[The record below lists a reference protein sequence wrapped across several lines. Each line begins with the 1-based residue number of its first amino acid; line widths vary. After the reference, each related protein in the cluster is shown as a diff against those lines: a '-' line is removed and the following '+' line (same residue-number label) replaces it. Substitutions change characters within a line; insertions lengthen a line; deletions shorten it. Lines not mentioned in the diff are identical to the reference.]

1 LELTSDR
8 LLAGYFVYDCIRGP
22 SRHNAFVESLVA
34 SVSTSWLD
42 LWDRSG
48 VWREGTARLGR
59 AYLSVEEDRW
69 LMLDVGFRR
78 WVDVWSVLGLVDGG
92 LVRQTVM
99 EPEIDLR
106 TEHLSS
112 SGTLSQP
119 YV

>member
-1 LELTSDR
+1 MLALGVGLTFG
-8 LLAGYFVYDCIRGP
+8 LC
-22 SRHNAFVESLVA
+22 
-34 SVSTSWLD
+34 LD
-42 LWDRSG
+42 W
-48 VWREGTARLGR
+48 W
-59 AYLSVEEDRW
+59 
-69 LMLDVGFRR
+69 
-78 WVDVWSVLGLVDGG
+78 DGG